1 MELWYYLFEVKF
13 YDDYDTPWEDR
24 TERGLICAP
33 NMTAV
38 MTRLIDWYGEHIYD
52 IRIYNVEMDTNE
64 ILLERNFPGLI
75 EMMENPIE

>member
-13 YDDYDTPWEDR
+13 YDDYDTQDR

-33 NMTAV
+33 NMPTV